1 MENFMMASGI
11 KIQSM
16 EVAYG
21 KAFREINILEN
32 GPMDWF
38 TDLECIYGLMVIA
51 MKGNSR
57 IA

>member
-1 MENFMMASGI
+1 MMASGI